1 MDPAP
6 VVKVD
11 EPLTIANPAA
21 GARLAARLAGAGDAT
36 LDLAG
41 AADADSAGVAM
52 LLALRRGAQVNGARL
67 RFVNLPERLRR
78 LLRLYQVEDLLDA
91 S

>member
-1 MDPAP
+1 MGDAL

-21 GARLAARLAGAGDAT
+21 GARLAARLAGAAEAT
-36 LDLAG
+36 IDLAD

-52 LLALRRGAQVNGARL
+52 LLALRRGAQVNGAQL
-67 RFVNLPERLRR
+67 RFVNLPARLRR
-78 LLRLYQVEDLLDA
+78 LLRLYQVEELLDV